1 MSKIKLKFD
10 NRLNGNIIAIYPK
23 PANYKSTVLNAI
35 ETNQSIPSV
44 NEVFNIDETFLQEF
58 PELEGF
64 LEIFQSQ
71 ETSKVNV
78 IIDRKNSNVTI
89 KGTSSEGDINLEQ
102 TIEYANNSGTYTVNF
117 SEDFSGST
125 EVSFSVSKQNVP
137 ISLPYFSTILDITEV
152 DVNGAV
158 TSVEFNN
165 SLNSGFN
172 TKNIEITEGDYYI
185 QRGNLLIS
193 VEIGYVENEGKK
205 ILTIK
210 NHQILNGGDSNTVD
224 SFPVK
229 IYDGYSEQIVREILT
244 NGTWSIPSEKLI
256 EGFYYNISFSEK
268 DGYSFSGF
276 FERIDN
282 KFKYLERIKSVNDSA
297 ATSTDNI
304 KLENLD
310 SNFIQRTIGVLEK
323 DYNGVMFSNP
333 CECKMIDSTGYMFLS
348 GDTSPENPEDV
359 QVYINR
365 GRIDFFDDIRPVPI
379 SQVVR
384 PNKFLMKNIVLTQS
398 YVEIPAQIS

>member
-23 PANYKSTVLNAI
+23 PVNYKSTVLNAI
-35 ETNQSIPSV
+35 ETKQSIPSV

-117 SEDFSGST
+117 SEDFSDST

-172 TKNIEITEGDYYI
+172 KNIEITEGDYYI
-185 QRGNLLIS
+185 QRENLLIS

-224 SFPVK
+224 SFSVK
-229 IYDGYSEQIVREILT
+229 IYDGYSEQIVEEILT
-244 NGTWSIPSEKLI
+244 NGTWSIPSEELI
-256 EGFYYNISFSEK
+256 EGFYYNISFSAK

-348 GDTSPENPEDV
+348 GDTSSETPEDV

-365 GRIDFFDDIRPVPI
+365 GRIDFFDDIRPAPI

-384 PNKFLMKNIVLTQS
+384 PNKFLMKNIVLTRS
-398 YVEIPAQIS
+398 YAEIPA

>member
-58 PELEGF
+58 PELNGF
-64 LEIFQSQ
+64 LENFQSQ
-71 ETSKVNV
+71 EISKVNV
-78 IIDRKNSNVTI
+78 IIDRKNSNITI
-89 KGTSSEGDINLEQ
+89 KGTSSEGDINLKQ

-137 ISLPYFSTILDITEV
+137 ISLPYFDTILDITEV

-172 TKNIEITEGDYYI
+172 KNIEITEGDYYI
-185 QRGNLLIS
+185 QRENLLIS

-210 NHQILNGGDSNTVD
+210 NHQILNGGDSNKVD
-224 SFPVK
+224 SFSVK
-229 IYDGYSEQIVREILT
+229 IYDGYSEQIVEEILT
-244 NGTWSIPSEKLI
+244 NGTWSIPSEELI

-323 DYNGVMFSNP
+323 DYNGIMFSNP

>member
-23 PANYKSTVLNAI
+23 PVNYKSTVLNAI
-35 ETNQSIPSV
+35 ETKQSIPSV

-117 SEDFSGST
+117 SEDFSDST

-172 TKNIEITEGDYYI
+172 KNIEITEGDYYI
-185 QRGNLLIS
+185 QRENLLIS

-210 NHQILNGGDSNTVD
+210 NHQILNGGDSNKVD
-224 SFPVK
+224 SFSVK
-229 IYDGYSEQIVREILT
+229 IYDGYSEQIVEEILT
-244 NGTWSIPSEKLI
+244 NGTWSIPSEELI

-323 DYNGVMFSNP
+323 DYNGIMFSNP

-348 GDTSPENPEDV
+348 GDTSSENPEDV

-365 GRIDFFDDIRPVPI
+365 GRIDFIDDIKPAPI

-398 YVEIPAQIS
+398 YAEIPA